1 MPDIRLL
8 EKKTNKNLK
17 MTNDKNL
24 ANVNFAEGF
33 NLITPDE
40 IKKYLDQYVIGQEEA
55 KKTISVAVYNHYK
68 KIINNETNND
78 IELDKSNII
87 LLGNTGSGK
96 TLLVKTIAK
105 LLNVPCYIQDCTKI
119 TASGYVGSDVEDCL
133 AGLLRTCNYDID
145 AAQHGIVMLDE
156 GDKIATKG
164 AGPSITRD
172 VSGECVQQSLLK
184 IVEGDLVGV
193 PPAGGRKHPEQ
204 PLIYVNTSNILFI
217 LSGAFVGLDGII
229 KNRVGH
235 GKIGFD
241 SALTN
246 NLLNDDNVYDFV
258 SPQDIR
264 EFGFIPEFVGR
275 FPIISHVNKLS
286 EEDLY
291 TILKEPK
298 NSLVKQYTRLLGMD
312 NTKLIIEDGALREIA
327 KIAFELETGA
337 RGLRAIFEEVMEDVM
352 YNAPKNKS
360 AAKTVKFVLTEKIV
374 KKATEKKYST
384 LFKLKKGA

>member
-1 MPDIRLL
+1 MA
-8 EKKTNKNLK
+8 KK
-17 MTNDKNL
+17 
-24 ANVNFAEGF
+24 NFNEEF
-33 NLITPDE
+33 SLITPEE
-40 IKKYLDQYVIGQEEA
+40 IKAYLDQYVIGQEEA
-55 KKTISVAVYNHYK
+55 KRTLSVAVYNHYK
-68 KIINNETNND
+68 KIINNEFNKND
-78 IELDKSNII
+78 LEIDKSNVI

-133 AGLLRTCNYDID
+133 AGLLRVCDYDVEL
-145 AAQHGIVMLDE
+145 AQKGIIMLDE

-184 IVEGDLVGV
+184 IVEGDIVGV

-204 PLIYVNTSNILFI
+204 SLIYVDTTNILFI
-217 LSGAFVGLDGII
+217 LSGAFVGLDSII
-229 KNRVGH
+229 KDRIGH
-235 GKIGFD
+235 GRIGFNSI
-241 SALTN
+241 SANDYVN
-246 NLLNDDNVYDFV
+246 NDNVYSFT
-258 SPQDIR
+258 SPQDMR

-275 FPIISHVNKLS
+275 FPIITHVNKLS

-298 NSLVKQYTRLLGMD
+298 NSLVKQYTRLLEMD
-312 NTKLIIEDGALREIA
+312 NTNLVIEDNALREIA

-337 RGLRAIFEEVMEDVM
+337 RGLRAIFENVMEKIM
-352 YNAPKNKS
+352 FEAPKNKGS
-360 AAKTVKFVLTEKIV
+360 RKPVKFVLTAELV
-374 KKATEKKYST
+374 KENTEKKYGS
-384 LFKLKKGA
+384 LLKIKKIA